1 MKLRGWKL
9 LPDDMADDPE
19 RDPSEDSSIT
29 PSIPSDLTIPS
40 ALEPLLKDLS
50 GEEKEEI
57 ASFLVSLSVRQRYSG
72 PVPSS
77 REMARYKD
85 IDPELP
91 RLMWESAT
99 NEQKHRHKMEEL
111 GLRESVESNHSGQ
124 RNALIFGLA
133 AVIGATVIG
142 VFGGPAG
149 AKAAGVIGTVSV
161 AVMGGVYVHE
171 RLRGRGKASKE
182 GKGEEGE

>member
-99 NEQKHRHKMEEL
+99 NEQKHRQKMEEL
-111 GLRESVESNHSGQ
+111 
-124 RNALIFGLA
+124 
-133 AVIGATVIG
+133 
-142 VFGGPAG
+142 
-149 AKAAGVIGTVSV
+149 
-161 AVMGGVYVHE
+161 
-171 RLRGRGKASKE
+171 
-182 GKGEEGE
+182 